1 MENNKN
7 DRMLEIFMRSL
18 RGEAVSVRALAN
30 EYNVSTKSIS
40 RDISSI
46 QNFLAEHREL
56 MHNAELTYSHKDKAY
71 RLSNDEFLKNKELF
85 TLVKILLG
93 SRALSKDEVLT
104 LIYKLKKFT
113 TVSDREKL
121 DNLIRREIYHYHEVK
136 SDCKS
141 VIENLW
147 KLIQAIENKQVLT
160 ITYYKMNRDEVK
172 RKIKPA
178 SIMFSEYYFYLIAYS
193 ADDEEYKPRYF
204 RIDRISA
211 VTEHREQ
218 FTLEKKYDF
227 DEGELREK
235 NQFMFPG
242 ENMKIRFEFSGLSL
256 QAILDRLPTAKVVE
270 KNGNVSVIEA
280 EVNYGRGIIMYLLS
294 QGSWVKVISP
304 DCLIEDMKNEID
316 NMRNKYQSVQ
326 IK

>member
-18 RGEAVSVRALAN
+18 RGEAISLKKLSD
-30 EYNVSTKSIS
+30 EYDVSTKSIS
-40 RDISSI
+40 RNISDI

-56 MHNAELTYSHKDKAY
+56 MQNAELTYSHKDKAY

-85 TLVKILLG
+85 TIVKILLG

-113 TVSDREKL
+113 TITDREKL
-121 DNLIRREIYHYHEVK
+121 DNLIRKEIYYYHEVK
-136 SDCKS
+136 TDCNS

-147 KLIQAIENKQVLT
+147 KLIQAIENKRVLT
-160 ITYYKMNRDEVK
+160 ITYYKMNRDEVR

-178 SIMFSEYYFYLIAYS
+178 SVMFSEYYFYLIAYMV
-193 ADDEEYKPRYF
+193 DDKEYRPKYF
-204 RIDRISA
+204 RIDRISGI
-211 VTEHREQ
+211 TEHREE
-218 FTLEKKYDF
+218 FSLDKKYDF
-227 DEGELREK
+227 DEGDLREK

-242 ENMKIRFEFSGLSL
+242 ENIRIRFEFSGLSV
-256 QAILDRLPTAKVVE
+256 QAVLDRLPTAKVIE
-270 KNGNVSVIEA
+270 KNGNVSIIEA

-294 QGSWVKVISP
+294 QGSWVRVLSP
-304 DCLIEDMKNEID
+304 ECLVEDMKNEIEQ
-316 NMRNKYQSVQ
+316 MKSKY
-326 IK
+326 

>member
-18 RGEAVSVRALAN
+18 RGEAISVRSLAD
-30 EYNVSTKSIS
+30 EYKVSTKSIS

-56 MHNAELTYSHKDKAY
+56 MQNAELTYSHKDKAY

-113 TVSDREKL
+113 TVNDREKL
-121 DNLIRREIYHYHEVK
+121 DHLIRKEIYHYHEVK
-136 SDCKS
+136 SDCPS
-141 VIENLW
+141 VIENIW
-147 KLIQAIENKQVLT
+147 KLIQAIENKQLLT
-160 ITYYKMNRDEVK
+160 ITYYKMNREEVK
-172 RKIKPA
+172 RKIKPV
-178 SIMFSEYYFYLIAYS
+178 SIMFSEYYFYLIAYM
-193 ADDEEYKPRYF
+193 ADDEEYKPKYF

-211 VTEHREQ
+211 ITEHREQ
-218 FTLEKKYDF
+218 FTLDKKFDF
-227 DEGELREK
+227 DEGDLREK

-242 ENMKIRFEFSGLSL
+242 ENIKIRFEFSGLSL

-270 KNGNVSVIEA
+270 KNGNVSIIEA

-304 DCLIEDMKNEID
+304 VCLIDDMKEEIEK
-316 NMRNKYQSVQ
+316 MRSLY
-326 IK
+326 